1 MDSRVEDVLWGRGR
15 VARDKRRYHTISWSQ
30 RGAPVGYQLIG
41 LPTGSPLHV
50 TFQFIFVSLL
60 ARFLSGRQ
68 PWRRGRGLPGGERG
82 TARSASRI
90 DLPVSFSRQHRVIVI
105 ARLANRALYAPD
117 LIMVMHQL
125 LCLSPLHLLR
135 VMTFLLRLRWE
146 LYCEVKSGGGAALWY
161 SDNIPPFE
169 SLSRVEIWFRIPN
182 KVCHHETVI

>member
-1 MDSRVEDVLWGRGR
+1 MGR
-15 VARDKRRYHTISWSQ
+15 VAGDKRRYHTISWSQ

-68 PWRRGRGLPGGERG
+68 PWRRGRGQWRGERG
-82 TARSASRI
+82 MARSASRI
-90 DLPVSFSRQHRVIVI
+90 DLPLSFSRQHRVIVI
-105 ARLANRALYAPD
+105 ARLANRALSLRPRFDYGNAPTIVSVPSTSTPRND
-117 LIMVMHQL
+117 VFITLT
-125 LCLSPLHLLR
+125 LCC
-135 VMTFLLRLRWE
+135 E
-146 LYCEVKSGGGAALWY
+146 LYCEVKSGGGASLWY

-182 KVCHHETVI
+182 KVWHHETVI